1 MSNEFIFFRRIR
13 IPCCVQNI
21 FIKYK
26 EDFRLNLKLALPL
39 MASQLGQVAVNF
51 ADNVMV
57 GKLGPAALAGVSF
70 ANAIFAI
77 SIVFGMGISFALPP
91 LISEAQGAGDER
103 RISSFFKHS
112 LIVNL
117 SFGMISMMLLLAFIP
132 FMKYLDQDP
141 DILPHA
147 ADYMFY
153 SAIGMIPFMIF
164 QTLRCYSDGL
174 SETLPSMIIIIIG
187 NVLNIILNYLLI
199 FGHLGLPSMGTGGAA
214 LSSLLSRIFMV
225 FGILVLFKYW
235 KNLWSYLSEIKF
247 NQYKLN
253 YFKKI
258 LSLGIPSSFQMTF
271 ELTAFSA
278 AAIIMGFIG
287 KIEQASHQIAI
298 NLASMTFMVAT
309 GLAMATTIR
318 VGNQLGKGDIQ
329 KVKDVGYSAMIQ
341 ITFFMI
347 ITALLFTLTRNVL
360 PTIYMDNIEVIEIA
374 AYLLLAA
381 AIFQIPDGIQVIN
394 LSALRGLQDVKVP
407 TIITFLSYWLLGIP
421 CSYITAIVLDWGPI
435 GVWIGLIVGLTVSAI
450 FLSYR
455 FRRLT
460 NDLHKN

>member
-1 MSNEFIFFRRIR
+1 MQKILPR
-13 IPCCVQNI
+13 
-21 FIKYK
+21 YK

-39 MASQLGQVAVNF
+39 MASQLGQVLVNF

-112 LIVNL
+112 LIVNI
-117 SFGMISMMLLLAFIP
+117 SFGFISMVLLLAFIP

-147 ADYMFY
+147 AEYMYY

-174 SETLPSMIIIIIG
+174 SETLPSMIVVILG
-187 NVLNIILNYLLI
+187 NILNVILNYILI
-199 FGHLGLPSMGTGGAA
+199 FGKLGLPSMGTAGAS
-214 LSSLLSRIFMV
+214 LSSLISRSFMV
-225 FGILVLFKYW
+225 IGILILFRYW
-235 KNLWSYLSEIKF
+235 KNLWSYLSEIKL
-247 NQYKLN
+247 NKYKIN

-258 LSLGIPSSFQMTF
+258 LNLGIPSSFQMTF

-287 KIEQASHQIAI
+287 KIEQAAHQIAI

-347 ITALLFTLTRNVL
+347 ITAILFSITRHLL
-360 PTIYMDNIEVIEIA
+360 PTIYMDNIDVIEIA

-381 AIFQIPDGIQVIN
+381 AIFQIPDGLQVIN
-394 LSALRGLQDVKVP
+394 LSALRGLQDVKIP

-421 CSYITAIVLDWGPI
+421 CSYITAIVLEWGPI
-435 GVWIGLIVGLTVSAI
+435 GVWIGLIVGLSVSAI

-455 FRRLT
+455 FNRLT
-460 NDLHKN
+460 TRLQQN

>member
-1 MSNEFIFFRRIR
+1 MQKFIS
-13 IPCCVQNI
+13 
-21 FIKYK
+21 KYRQ
-26 EDFRLNLKLALPL
+26 DFRLNLKLALPL

-57 GKLGPAALAGVSF
+57 AKLGPAALAGVSF
-70 ANAIFAI
+70 ANAIYAI
-77 SIVFGMGISFALPP
+77 CLVFGMGISFALPP

-103 RISSFFKHS
+103 RISSYFKHS
-112 LIVNL
+112 LIVNIA
-117 SFGMISMMLLLAFIP
+117 FGVISMLLLLAFIP
-132 FMKYLDQDP
+132 MMKYLNQDP

-153 SAIGMIPFMIF
+153 SALGMLPFMIF

-174 SETLPSMIIIIIG
+174 SETLPSMIIIIMG
-187 NVLNIILNYLLI
+187 NVLNVMLNYLLI
-199 FGHLGLPSMGTGGAA
+199 FGYYGFPAMGTAGAS
-214 LSSLLSRIFMV
+214 LSSLISRLFMLV
-225 FGILVLFKYW
+225 GILVIFKYW
-235 KNLWSYLSEIKF
+235 KNLWSYLSEVRF
-247 NQYKLN
+247 NVYKSS

-287 KIEQASHQIAI
+287 VAEQASHQIAI

-309 GLAMATTIR
+309 GLGMAATIR
-318 VGNQLGKGDIQ
+318 VGNQLGKGDIE
-329 KVKDVGYSAMIQ
+329 KVKDAGYSAMIQ
-341 ITFFMI
+341 ITLFMI
-347 ITALLFTLTRNVL
+347 VAAIGFVLTRHLL
-360 PTIYMDNIEVIEIA
+360 PTIYMDNKEVISIA

-381 AIFQIPDGIQVIN
+381 AIFQIPDGIQVIT

-407 TIITFLSYWLLGIP
+407 TLVTFLSYWLLGIP
-421 CSYITAIVLDWGPI
+421 CSYITAITLGWGPI

-455 FRRLT
+455 FKKLT
-460 NDLHKN
+460 DKLNQN

>member
-1 MSNEFIFFRRIR
+1 VLHFINR
-13 IPCCVQNI
+13 
-21 FIKYK
+21 YK
-26 EDFRLNLKLALPL
+26 QDFRLNLKLALPL

-70 ANAIFAI
+70 SNAIFAI
-77 SIVFGMGISFALPP
+77 CLVFGMGISFALPP
-91 LISEAQGAGDER
+91 LISEAQGASDDR

-112 LIVNL
+112 LIINIA
-117 SFGMISMMLLLAFIP
+117 FGAISMILLLAFIP
-132 FMKYLDQDP
+132 YMQYLDQDL
-141 DILPHA
+141 DIIPHA
-147 ADYMFY
+147 TEYMYY
-153 SAIGMIPFMIF
+153 SALGMLPFMIF

-174 SETLPSMIIIIIG
+174 SETLPSMIIIILG
-187 NVLNIILNYLLI
+187 NILNVILNYLLI
-199 FGHLGLPSMGTGGAA
+199 FGYYGFPEMGTAGAS
-214 LSSLLSRIFMV
+214 LSSLISRVFML
-225 FGILVLFKYW
+225 FGILVIFRYW
-235 KNLWSYLSEIKF
+235 KNLWSYLSEIRF
-247 NQYKLN
+247 NVYKSG

-287 KIEQASHQIAI
+287 KNEQASHQIAI

-329 KVKDVGYSAMIQ
+329 KVKDAGYSSMIQ
-341 ITFFMI
+341 ITLFMI
-347 ITALLFTLTRNVL
+347 VTAVLFMLTRHLL
-360 PTIYMDNIEVIEIA
+360 PTIYMDNDEVVSIA

-381 AIFQIPDGIQVIN
+381 AIFQIPDGIQVVT

-407 TIITFLSYWLLGIP
+407 TLITFLSYWLLGIP
-421 CSYITAIVLDWGPI
+421 FSYVTAITLGWGPI
-435 GVWIGLIVGLTVSAI
+435 GVWLGLIVGLSVSAV
-450 FLSYR
+450 FLYSR
-455 FRRLT
+455 FRMLT
-460 NDLHKN
+460 NKLDNRSKIIS

>member
-1 MSNEFIFFRRIR
+1 
-13 IPCCVQNI
+13 
-21 FIKYK
+21 
-26 EDFRLNLKLALPL
+26 

-57 GKLGPAALAGVSF
+57 AKLGPAALAGVSF
-70 ANAIFAI
+70 ANAIYAI
-77 SIVFGMGISFALPP
+77 CLVFGMGISFALPP

-103 RISSFFKHS
+103 RISSYFKHS
-112 LIVNL
+112 LIVNIA
-117 SFGMISMMLLLAFIP
+117 FGVISMLLLLAFIP
-132 FMKYLDQDP
+132 MMKYLNQDP

-153 SAIGMIPFMIF
+153 SALGMLPFMIF

-174 SETLPSMIIIIIG
+174 SETLPSMIIIIMG
-187 NVLNIILNYLLI
+187 NVLNVMLNYLLI
-199 FGHLGLPSMGTGGAA
+199 FGYYGFPAMGTAGAS
-214 LSSLLSRIFMV
+214 LSSLISRLFMLV
-225 FGILVLFKYW
+225 GILVIFKYW
-235 KNLWSYLSEIKF
+235 KNLWSYLSEVRF
-247 NQYKLN
+247 NVYKSS

-287 KIEQASHQIAI
+287 VAEQASHQIAI

-309 GLAMATTIR
+309 GLGMAATIR
-318 VGNQLGKGDIQ
+318 VGNQLGKGDIE
-329 KVKDVGYSAMIQ
+329 KVKDAGYSAMIQ
-341 ITFFMI
+341 ITLFMI
-347 ITALLFTLTRNVL
+347 VAAIGFVLTRHLL
-360 PTIYMDNIEVIEIA
+360 PTIYMDNKEVISIA

-381 AIFQIPDGIQVIN
+381 AIFQIPDGIQVIT

-407 TIITFLSYWLLGIP
+407 TLVTFLSYWLLGIP
-421 CSYITAIVLDWGPI
+421 CSYITAITLGWGPI

-455 FRRLT
+455 FKKLT
-460 NDLHKN
+460 DKLNQN

>member
-1 MSNEFIFFRRIR
+1 MLHFINR
-13 IPCCVQNI
+13 
-21 FIKYK
+21 YK
-26 EDFRLNLKLALPL
+26 QDFRLNLKLALPL

-70 ANAIFAI
+70 SNAIFAI
-77 SIVFGMGISFALPP
+77 CLVFGMGISFALPP
-91 LISEAQGAGDER
+91 LISEAQGASDDR

-112 LIVNL
+112 LIINIA
-117 SFGMISMMLLLAFIP
+117 FGAISMILLLAFIP
-132 FMKYLDQDP
+132 YMQYLDQDL
-141 DILPHA
+141 DIIPHA
-147 ADYMFY
+147 TEYMYY
-153 SAIGMIPFMIF
+153 SALGMLPFMIF

-174 SETLPSMIIIIIG
+174 SETLPSMIIIILG
-187 NVLNIILNYLLI
+187 NILNVILNYLLI
-199 FGHLGLPSMGTGGAA
+199 FGYYGFPEMGTAGAS
-214 LSSLLSRIFMV
+214 LSSLISRVFML
-225 FGILVLFKYW
+225 FGILVIFRYW
-235 KNLWSYLSEIKF
+235 KNLWSYLSEIRF
-247 NQYKLN
+247 NVYKSG

-287 KIEQASHQIAI
+287 KNEQASHQIAI

-329 KVKDVGYSAMIQ
+329 KVKDAGYSSMIQ
-341 ITFFMI
+341 ITLFMI
-347 ITALLFTLTRNVL
+347 VTAVLFMLTRHLL
-360 PTIYMDNIEVIEIA
+360 PTIYMDNDEVVSIA

-381 AIFQIPDGIQVIN
+381 AIFQIPDGIQVVT

-407 TIITFLSYWLLGIP
+407 TLITFLSYWLLGIP
-421 CSYITAIVLDWGPI
+421 FSYVTAITLGWGPI
-435 GVWIGLIVGLTVSAI
+435 GVWLGLIVGLSVSAV
-450 FLSYR
+450 FLYSR
-455 FRRLT
+455 FRMLT
-460 NDLHKN
+460 NKLDNRSKIIS